1 MENGIGSI
9 LPNGWTVVDI
19 VRAGGVGSEAVILAT
34 KAREYH
40 PYAVWYANERDT
52 GWDTYH
58 GDYTNNLS
66 EAVRYFDE
74 RVKRLG

>member
-1 MENGIGSI
+1 MKNGIGTV

-19 VRAGGVGSEAVILAT
+19 VREGVVGSRAVILAT

-40 PYAVWYANERDT
+40 PYAVWYANEQDT

-58 GDYTNNLS
+58 GDYTDDLQQALDVFN
-66 EAVRYFDE
+66 E
-74 RVKRLG
+74 RAERLA